1 MRGLHVS
8 TELESLWIEAVV
20 AKLEVL
26 SSFPYTELGRLLWL
40 QKVEVP
46 RVSRQS
52 VREGGKVVSPTH
64 RPPLPPRR
72 PAELTPRPEGLS
84 Q

>member
-1 MRGLHVS
+1 MS
-8 TELESLWIEAVV
+8 TELKILWIEAVV

-26 SSFPYTELGRLLWL
+26 RSFPYTGLGRPLRI

-52 VREGGKVVSPTH
+52 ACEGGKVVNPTH
-64 RPPLPPRR
+64 RPPLPSRR
-72 PAELTPRPEGLS
+72 PAELTPRPKGLS

>member
-1 MRGLHVS
+1 VS
-8 TELESLWIEAVV
+8 SELESPWIEGIV

-26 SSFPYTELGRLLWL
+26 GSFPYTALGRPLRL

-46 RVSRQS
+46 TVSRKS
-52 VREGGKVVSPTH
+52 AREGGKVVSPTH

>member
-8 TELESLWIEAVV
+8 TELESLWTEAVV
-20 AKLEVL
+20 AKLEIL
-26 SSFPYTELGRLLWL
+26 GSFPYTGLGRPLRV

-52 VREGGKVVSPTH
+52 AREGGKVVSPMH
-64 RPPLPPRR
+64 RPPLLPQ
-72 PAELTPRPEGLS
+72 ETG
-84 Q
+84 

>member
-1 MRGLHVS
+1 VI
-8 TELESLWIEAVV
+8 TELESTWIEAVV

-26 SSFPYTELGRLLWL
+26 DSFPYTGLGRPLRL

-52 VREGGKVVSPTH
+52 AREGGKVVSPTH
-64 RPPLPPRR
+64 RPSLPPRR